1 MSGIIVLI
9 LIGLFLFVVEFLLIP
24 GITVAGIGGVACLIG
39 GIFWAYSGH
48 GSTVGHITLISTL
61 AATVFTVAFA
71 LRAKTWKYFMLDT
84 NIDGSVDSGEIEDH
98 VKPGDEG
105 ISLSRLNPMG
115 KARINDIVLEATS
128 TGPIID
134 QKVEIV
140 VVRMEGSKVIV
151 KPK

>member
-1 MSGIIVLI
+1 MTGIIILI

-39 GIFWAYSGH
+39 GIFWAYTGH
-48 GSTVGHITLISTL
+48 GSTVGHITLLSTL
-61 AATVFTVAFA
+61 AATAFTVALA

-98 VKPGDEG
+98 VKPGDIG
-105 ISLSRLNPMG
+105 ITLSRLNPMG
-115 KARINDIVLEATS
+115 KARINNIVLEATS